1 MRSEA
6 CHRARRPE
14 RHSDREIFRYP
25 TAKECSF
32 VTSPSTEARVKHTI
46 QESGPIQFAT
56 VQTNKKPPFEIH
68 GEPMPQPLR
77 DVRLTFRQLRKSP
90 GFALIVVITLALGI
104 GATTAVFSL
113 IEGVLLR
120 PFPFSDPERLV
131 ILGDHIGSGVGTPVS
146 ARELRIYSAATSSFT
161 SMGSYQETGYELS
174 GGESPES
181 IPGARLSAAVFD
193 TLGIHPELGR
203 VFTRQE
209 DEGHQPVAVISYAL
223 WQNRY
228 HRDPRILGSAI
239 QLDRKAYTIIGVM
252 PRSFDFPVDAT
263 RLNQAQLWVPLSLTP
278 DQLSDESAG
287 NFGYHIIARL
297 KDAVSIA
304 SAAQDAERASHE
316 VMRNYPA
323 TMSSIRIRGDVTPLR
338 DYVVGQVRPALRG
351 LFAAVAVVLL
361 IACVNVAVLMLVRAI
376 RRRRESAVRLALGA
390 RASAIVRESLLE
402 GLVLSIIGA
411 VFGIGI
417 AALALRLSLHFL
429 SNSLP
434 RVDSVSIDW
443 RVALF
448 ALILAL
454 LTGILSSLAP
464 AFAAVQ
470 ANITDAIRDSTRAGS
485 AGRQHAWLRS
495 SLIAAEIAIALVLLT
510 TCGAFL
516 RSYQKMLSVDPGFRA
531 DHVLVAGFQ
540 LPIDQYK
547 TYIAADN
554 FNREVMNRL
563 SSQPGIVAVG
573 ISSMVPG
580 SGNYGQGAYTIE
592 GQPVEGWKLQWAVFA
607 TISGDYFKSLGIPLV
622 EGRTF
627 TPADRANAPLVA
639 IVNRSMAQHYWPGQS
654 AVGKRMHVGNPH
666 KSRPWAT
673 IVGVV
678 ADTKVAAPD
687 SPSEDQWY
695 VPIEQ
700 PATLFGADPAANLL
714 IPAGGFITLRSALP
728 PEQMIQT
735 LRDTVAT
742 IDPLLPLQQVQSM
755 TQVVS
760 DVEAPRR
767 FNTNLITA
775 FALGA
780 LVLAIT
786 GIYAVVAFSI
796 SIRAQEIAIRMALGA
811 QRGTIA
817 RLVLLSGA
825 KLAIVGCAIG
835 LIGSYAASQLVGTFL
850 FQVSATDPVIYA
862 ASALIMIAV
871 ALVASALPAV
881 RAASSDPVAALRAV

>member
-1 MRSEA
+1 
-6 CHRARRPE
+6 
-14 RHSDREIFRYP
+14 
-25 TAKECSF
+25 
-32 VTSPSTEARVKHTI
+32 
-46 QESGPIQFAT
+46 
-56 VQTNKKPPFEIH
+56 
-68 GEPMPQPLR
+68 MPQFLR
-77 DVRLTFRQLRKSP
+77 DIRITFRQLRKSP
-90 GFALIVVITLALGI
+90 GFALIVIVTLALGI

-113 IEGVLLR
+113 VEGVLLR
-120 PFPFSDPERLV
+120 PFPFADPERLV
-131 ILGDHIGSGVGTPVS
+131 VLGDHIGSGVGTPVS
-146 ARELRIYSAATSSFT
+146 ARELRVYSASTTAFS
-161 SMGSYQETGYELS
+161 SMGSYAETGYELS

-181 IPGARLSAAVFD
+181 IPAARLSAGVFN

-203 VFTRQE
+203 VFSREE
-209 DEGHQPVAVISYAL
+209 DEGHQPVAVISYPL
-223 WQNRY
+223 WQNRF
-228 HRDPRILGSAI
+228 HRDPRILGTAI
-239 QLDRKAYTIIGVM
+239 QLDRKSYTIIGVM
-252 PRSFDFPVDAT
+252 PRTFEFPVDTT

-278 DQLSDESAG
+278 DELSDESAG
-287 NFGYHIIARL
+287 HFGYHIIARL
-297 KDAVSIA
+297 KDGVSVS

-338 DYVVGQVRPALRG
+338 EYVVGQVRPALRG
-351 LFAAVAVVLL
+351 LFAAVSVVLL

-390 RASAIVRESLLE
+390 RASLIVRESVLE
-402 GLVLSIIGA
+402 GLALSFLGA
-411 VFGIGI
+411 IFGLGI
-417 AALALRLSLHFL
+417 AALALRLSLRFL
-429 SNSLP
+429 SDSLP
-434 RVDSVSIDW
+434 RVDAISIDT

-448 ALILAL
+448 ALTLAL
-454 LTGILSSLAP
+454 LSGILSSLAP

-470 ANITDAIRDSTRAGS
+470 ANITDALKDSTRGGS
-485 AGRQHAWLRS
+485 TGRQHSWLRS

-516 RSYQKMLSVDPGFRA
+516 RSYKKMLAVDPGFRA

-540 LPIDQYK
+540 LPIDQYR
-547 TYIAADN
+547 TYLAGDN
-554 FNREVMNRL
+554 FNREVISRL
-563 SSQPGIVAVG
+563 SSKPGIAAVG

-580 SGNYGQGAYTIE
+580 SGNYGRGAYTIE
-592 GQPVEGWKLQWAVFA
+592 DQPVEAWKLQWAVFA
-607 TISGDYFKSLGIPLV
+607 TISGDYFKSLGIPLI

-627 TPADRANAPLVA
+627 TPADRANTPLVA
-639 IVNRSMAQHYWPGQS
+639 IINRSMAQHYWPGRS
-654 AVGKRMHVGNPH
+654 AIGKRMHVGNPH
-666 KSRPWAT
+666 KGLPWAT

-695 VPIEQ
+695 VPNEQ
-700 PATLFGADPAANLL
+700 PATLYGATDPSANLVV
-714 IPAGGFITLRSALP
+714 PAGGFITLRSTLP

-735 LRDTVAT
+735 LRETVAG
-742 IDPLLPLQQVQSM
+742 IDPLLPLQQIQSM
-755 TQVVS
+755 AQVVS

-811 QRGTIA
+811 QRSSIA
-817 RLVLLSGA
+817 RLVLVSA
-825 KLAIVGCAIG
+825 TRLALIGCVIG
-835 LIGSYAASQLVGTFL
+835 LIGSYAASHLVGNFL
-850 FQVSATDPVIYA
+850 FEVSPNDPLIYT

-871 ALVASALPAV
+871 ALLASALPAA
-881 RAASSDPVAALRAV
+881 RAASSDPVKALRAV

>member
-1 MRSEA
+1 MR
-6 CHRARRPE
+6 
-14 RHSDREIFRYP
+14 
-25 TAKECSF
+25 
-32 VTSPSTEARVKHTI
+32 
-46 QESGPIQFAT
+46 QF
-56 VQTNKKPPFEIH
+56 
-68 GEPMPQPLR
+68 LR
-77 DVRLTFRQLRKSP
+77 DIRLTFRQLRKSP
-90 GFALIVVITLALGI
+90 GFALIVIVTLALGI

-113 IEGVLLR
+113 VEGVLLR

-146 ARELRIYSAATSSFT
+146 ARELRIYSAATTAFS
-161 SMGSYQETGYELS
+161 SMGSYQQTGYELS
-174 GGESPES
+174 GGEAPES
-181 IPGARLSAAVFD
+181 IPAARLSAGVFN
-193 TLGIHPELGR
+193 TLGIHPDLGR
-203 VFTRQE
+203 VFTREE

-223 WQNRY
+223 WQSRF
-228 HRDPRILGSAI
+228 HRDPRILGAAI
-239 QLDRKAYTIIGVM
+239 QLDRKSYTIIGIM
-252 PRSFDFPVDAT
+252 PRTFEFPVDTT
-263 RLNQAQLWVPLSLTP
+263 RLNQPQLWIPLSLTP
-278 DQLSDESAG
+278 DELSDEAAG

-297 KDAVSIA
+297 KDGVSIS
-304 SAAQDAERASHE
+304 SAARDAERASHE

-323 TMSSIRIRGDVTPLR
+323 TMSSIKIRGDVTPLR
-338 DYVVGQVRPALRG
+338 EYVVGQVRPALRG

-402 GLVLSIIGA
+402 GLVLSFIGA
-411 VFGIGI
+411 VFGLAI
-417 AALALRLSLHFL
+417 AALALRLSLRFL
-429 SNSLP
+429 SDSLP
-434 RVDSVSIDW
+434 RIDSISIDS

-448 ALILAL
+448 ALALAL

-470 ANITDAIRDSTRAGS
+470 ANITDALKDSTRAGS
-485 AGRQHAWLRS
+485 TGRQHAWLRS
-495 SLIAAEIAIALVLLT
+495 ALIAAEIAIALVLLT
-510 TCGAFL
+510 ACGAFM
-516 RSYQKMLSVDPGFRA
+516 RSYQKMLAVDPGFQA

-540 LPIDQYK
+540 LPIDQYR

-554 FNREVMNRL
+554 FNRELMNRL
-563 SSQPGIVAVG
+563 SSKPGIVAVG
-573 ISSMVPG
+573 VSSMVPG
-580 SGNYGQGAYTIE
+580 SGNYGRGAYTIE
-592 GQPVEGWKLQWAVFA
+592 GQPIEGWKLQWAVFA
-607 TISGDYFKSLGIPLV
+607 SISGDYFKSLGIPLI

-627 TPADRANAPLVA
+627 TPSDRGNAPLVA

-654 AVGKRMHVGNPH
+654 AIGKRMHVGNPH
-666 KSRPWAT
+666 KGLPWAT

-700 PATLFGADPAANLL
+700 PATLFGADSAANLVG
-714 IPAGGFITLRSALP
+714 PTGGFITLRSTLP
-728 PEQMIQT
+728 PEQMVQT
-735 LRDTVAT
+735 LRETVAG
-742 IDPLLPLQQVQSM
+742 IDRLLPLQQVQSM

-767 FNTNLITA
+767 FNTDLITA

-811 QRGTIA
+811 QRGSIA
-817 RLVLLSGA
+817 GLVLLSGA
-825 KLAIVGCAIG
+825 KLALVGCAIG

-850 FQVSATDPVIYA
+850 FQVSPTDPLIYA

-871 ALVASALPAV
+871 ALLASALPAT
-881 RAASSDPVAALRAV
+881 RAASSDPVKALRAV

>member
-1 MRSEA
+1 
-6 CHRARRPE
+6 
-14 RHSDREIFRYP
+14 
-25 TAKECSF
+25 
-32 VTSPSTEARVKHTI
+32 
-46 QESGPIQFAT
+46 
-56 VQTNKKPPFEIH
+56 
-68 GEPMPQPLR
+68 MPQLLR
-77 DVRLTFRQLRKSP
+77 DLRFTFRQLRKSP
-90 GFALIVVITLALGI
+90 GFALIVIVTLALGI

-113 IEGVLLR
+113 VEGVLLR
-120 PFPFSDPERLV
+120 PFPFADPERLV

-146 ARELRIYSAATSSFT
+146 ARELRIYSAATTAFG
-161 SMGSYQETGYELS
+161 SMGSYAETGYELS
-174 GGESPES
+174 GGEAPES
-181 IPGARLSAAVFD
+181 IPAARLSFGVFS

-203 VFTRQE
+203 VFTREE

-223 WQNRY
+223 WQNRF
-228 HRDPRILGSAI
+228 HRDPSILGTAI
-239 QLDRKAYTIIGVM
+239 QLDRKAYTIVGVM
-252 PRSFDFPVDAT
+252 PRTFTFPVDTT
-263 RLNQAQLWVPLSLTP
+263 RLNQAQLWVPLSFTS
-278 DQLSDESAG
+278 DELSDEAAG
-287 NFGYHIIARL
+287 HFGYHIIARL
-297 KDAVSIA
+297 KDGVSIS

-338 DYVVGQVRPALRG
+338 EYVVGQVRPALRG

-402 GLVLSIIGA
+402 GLTLSIAGA
-411 VFGIGI
+411 IFGIGI

-429 SNSLP
+429 SDSLP
-434 RVDSVSIDW
+434 RVESISIDSH
-443 RVALF
+443 VALF
-448 ALILAL
+448 ALALAL
-454 LTGILSSLAP
+454 FTGVLSSLAP

-470 ANITDAIRDSTRAGS
+470 ANITDALRDSTRAGS
-485 AGRQHAWLRS
+485 TGRQHAWLRS

-516 RSYQKMLSVDPGFRA
+516 RSYKKMLAVDPGFRA

-540 LPIDQYK
+540 LPIDQYR
-547 TYIAADN
+547 TYIAGDN
-554 FNREVMNRL
+554 FDREVINRL
-563 SSQPGIVAVG
+563 SSKPGIVAVG
-573 ISSMVPG
+573 VSSMVPG
-580 SGNYGQGAYTIE
+580 SGNYGRGAYTIE
-592 GQPVEGWKLQWAVFA
+592 DQPVEGWKLQWAVFA
-607 TISGDYFKSLGIPLV
+607 TISGDYFKSLGIPLI

-639 IVNRSMAQHYWPGQS
+639 IINRSMAQHYWPGHS

-666 KSRPWAT
+666 KGLPWAT

-678 ADTKVAAPD
+678 ADTKIAAPD

-700 PATLFGADPAANLL
+700 PATLFGADPAANLVV
-714 IPAGGFITLRSALP
+714 PAGGFITLRSTLP

-735 LRDTVAT
+735 LRETVAG

-767 FNTNLITA
+767 FNTDLITA

-811 QRGTIA
+811 QRGSIA
-817 RLVLLSGA
+817 GLVLLSGA
-825 KLAIVGCAIG
+825 KLALVGCAIG

-850 FQVSATDPVIYA
+850 FQVSPTDPLIYA

-871 ALVASALPAV
+871 ALLASALPAT
-881 RAASSDPVAALRAV
+881 RAASSDPVKALRAV

>member
-1 MRSEA
+1 
-6 CHRARRPE
+6 
-14 RHSDREIFRYP
+14 
-25 TAKECSF
+25 
-32 VTSPSTEARVKHTI
+32 
-46 QESGPIQFAT
+46 
-56 VQTNKKPPFEIH
+56 
-68 GEPMPQPLR
+68 MPQLLR
-77 DVRLTFRQLRKSP
+77 DLRFTFRQLRKSP
-90 GFALIVVITLALGI
+90 GFALIVIVTLALGI

-113 IEGVLLR
+113 VEGVLLR
-120 PFPFSDPERLV
+120 PFPFADPERLV

-146 ARELRIYSAATSSFT
+146 ARELRIYSAATTAFG
-161 SMGSYQETGYELS
+161 SMGSYAETGYELS
-174 GGESPES
+174 GGETPES
-181 IPGARLSAAVFD
+181 IPAARLSFGVFS

-203 VFTRQE
+203 VFTREE

-223 WQNRY
+223 WQNRF
-228 HRDPRILGSAI
+228 HRDPSILGTAI
-239 QLDRKAYTIIGVM
+239 QLDRKAYTIVGVM
-252 PRSFDFPVDAT
+252 PRTFTFPVDTT
-263 RLNQAQLWVPLSLTP
+263 RLNQAQLWVPLSFTS
-278 DQLSDESAG
+278 DELSDEAAG
-287 NFGYHIIARL
+287 HFGYHIIARL
-297 KDAVSIA
+297 KDGVSIS

-338 DYVVGQVRPALRG
+338 EYVVGQVRPALRG

-402 GLVLSIIGA
+402 GLTLSIAGA
-411 VFGIGI
+411 IFGIGI

-429 SNSLP
+429 SDSLP
-434 RVDSVSIDW
+434 RVESISIDSH
-443 RVALF
+443 VALF
-448 ALILAL
+448 ALALAL
-454 LTGILSSLAP
+454 FTGVLSSLAP

-470 ANITDAIRDSTRAGS
+470 ANITDALRDSSRAGS
-485 AGRQHAWLRS
+485 TGRQHAWLRS

-516 RSYQKMLSVDPGFRA
+516 RSYKKMLAVDPGFRA

-540 LPIDQYK
+540 LPIDQYR
-547 TYIAADN
+547 TYIAGDN
-554 FNREVMNRL
+554 FDREVINRL
-563 SSQPGIVAVG
+563 SSKPGIVAVG
-573 ISSMVPG
+573 VSSMVPG
-580 SGNYGQGAYTIE
+580 SGNYGRGAYTIE
-592 GQPVEGWKLQWAVFA
+592 DQPVEGWKLQWAVFA
-607 TISGDYFKSLGIPLV
+607 TISGDYFKSLGIPLI

-639 IVNRSMAQHYWPGQS
+639 IINRSMAQHYWPGHS

-666 KSRPWAT
+666 KGLPWAT

-678 ADTKVAAPD
+678 ADTKIAAPD

-700 PATLFGADPAANLL
+700 PATLFGADPAANLVV
-714 IPAGGFITLRSALP
+714 PAGGFITLRSTLP

-735 LRDTVAT
+735 LRETVAG

-767 FNTNLITA
+767 FNTDLITA

-811 QRGTIA
+811 QRGSIA
-817 RLVLLSGA
+817 GLVLLSGA
-825 KLAIVGCAIG
+825 KLALVGCAIG

-850 FQVSATDPVIYA
+850 FQVSPTDPLIYA

-871 ALVASALPAV
+871 ALLASALPAT
-881 RAASSDPVAALRAV
+881 RAASSDPVKALRAV

>member
-1 MRSEA
+1 M
-6 CHRARRPE
+6 
-14 RHSDREIFRYP
+14 
-25 TAKECSF
+25 AK
-32 VTSPSTEARVKHTI
+32 I
-46 QESGPIQFAT
+46 
-56 VQTNKKPPFEIH
+56 
-68 GEPMPQPLR
+68 LR
-77 DVRLTFRQLRKSP
+77 DIRFAFRQLRKSS
-90 GFALIVVITLALGI
+90 GFALIVTVTLALGI

-120 PFPFSDPERLV
+120 PFPFADPERLA
-131 ILGDHIGSGVGTPVS
+131 ILGDHIGAGVGTPVS
-146 ARELRIYSAATSSFT
+146 ARELRIYGAATTAFS

-174 GGESPES
+174 GGESPDS
-181 IPGARLSAAVFD
+181 IPAARLSVGVFQ
-193 TLGIHPELGR
+193 TLGIRPELGR
-203 VFTRQE
+203 VFTREE

-223 WQNRY
+223 WQNRF
-228 HRDPRILGSAI
+228 HRDPHVVGTAI
-239 QLDRKAYTIIGVM
+239 QLDRKSYTIIGVM
-252 PRSFDFPVDAT
+252 PRTFEFPVDTT
-263 RLNQAQLWVPLSLTP
+263 RLNQAQLWLPLSLTN
-278 DQLSDESAG
+278 DELSDESAG

-297 KDAVSIA
+297 KDGVSVA
-304 SAAQDAERASHE
+304 SAAQDAERASQE

-338 DYVVGQVRPALRG
+338 EYVVGQVRPALQG

-390 RASAIVRESLLE
+390 RASAIVRESLVE
-402 GLVLSIIGA
+402 GLVLSITGA
-411 VFGIGI
+411 VFGMGI
-417 AALALRLSLHFL
+417 AALALRLSLRFL
-429 SNSLP
+429 SDSLP
-434 RVDSVSIDW
+434 LVESISINS

-448 ALILAL
+448 ALALAL

-464 AFAAVQ
+464 ALAAVQ
-470 ANITDAIRDSTRAGS
+470 ANITDALRDCTRAGS
-485 AGRQHAWLRS
+485 MGRQHAWLRS
-495 SLIAAEIAIALVLLT
+495 SLIAAEIGIALVLLT

-516 RSYQKMLSVDPGFRA
+516 RSYKKMLAVDPGFRA

-540 LPIDQYK
+540 LPIDHYR
-547 TYIAADN
+547 TYVAGNN
-554 FNREVMNRL
+554 FNREVIGRL
-563 SSQPGIVAVG
+563 TSKPGILAVG

-580 SGNYGQGAYTIE
+580 SGNYGRSAYTI
-592 GQPVEGWKLQWAVFA
+592 GDQPVEGWKLQWAVFG
-607 TISGDYFKSLGIPLV
+607 TISGDYFKSLSIPLL

-627 TPADRANAPLVA
+627 TPGDRANAPLVA

-654 AVGKRMHVGNPH
+654 AIGKRIHAGNPH
-666 KSRPWAT
+666 KGLPWAT

-695 VPIEQ
+695 MPIEQ
-700 PATLFGADPAANLL
+700 PATLFGVPDPAANLVG
-714 IPAGGFITLRSALP
+714 PAGGFITLRSTLP

-735 LRDTVAT
+735 LRETVAA

-767 FNTNLITA
+767 FNTDLITV
-775 FALGA
+775 FALGS

-796 SIRAQEIAIRMALGA
+796 STRAQEIAIRMALGA
-811 QRGTIA
+811 QRGRIA

-825 KLAIVGCAIG
+825 RLAVVGCAIG
-835 LIGSYAASQLVGTFL
+835 LVGSYAASHLVGTFL
-850 FQVSATDPVIYA
+850 FEVSPTDPLIYT

-871 ALVASALPAV
+871 ALLASALPAT
-881 RAASSDPVAALRAV
+881 RAASSDPVKALRAI

>member
-1 MRSEA
+1 
-6 CHRARRPE
+6 
-14 RHSDREIFRYP
+14 
-25 TAKECSF
+25 
-32 VTSPSTEARVKHTI
+32 
-46 QESGPIQFAT
+46 
-56 VQTNKKPPFEIH
+56 
-68 GEPMPQPLR
+68 MPQLLR
-77 DVRLTFRQLRKSP
+77 DLRFTFRQLRKSP
-90 GFALIVVITLALGI
+90 GFALIVIVTLALGI

-113 IEGVLLR
+113 VEGVLLR
-120 PFPFSDPERLV
+120 PFPFADPERLV

-146 ARELRIYSAATSSFT
+146 ARELRIYSAATTAFS
-161 SMGSYQETGYELS
+161 SMGSYAETGYELS
-174 GGESPES
+174 GGETPES
-181 IPGARLSAAVFD
+181 IPAARLSFGVFS

-203 VFTRQE
+203 VFTREE

-223 WQNRY
+223 WQNRF
-228 HRDPRILGSAI
+228 HRDPSILGTAI
-239 QLDRKAYTIIGVM
+239 QLDRKAYTIVGVM
-252 PRSFDFPVDAT
+252 PRTFTFPVDTT
-263 RLNQAQLWVPLSLTP
+263 RLNQAQLWVPLSFTS
-278 DQLSDESAG
+278 DELSDEAAG
-287 NFGYHIIARL
+287 HFGYHIIARL
-297 KDAVSIA
+297 KDGVSIS

-323 TMSSIRIRGDVTPLR
+323 TMSSIRIRGDVAPLR
-338 DYVVGQVRPALRG
+338 EYVVGQVRPALRG

-402 GLVLSIIGA
+402 GLTLSIAGA
-411 VFGIGI
+411 IFGIGI

-429 SNSLP
+429 SDSLP
-434 RVDSVSIDW
+434 RVESISIDSH
-443 RVALF
+443 VALF
-448 ALILAL
+448 ALALAL
-454 LTGILSSLAP
+454 FTGVLSSLAP

-470 ANITDAIRDSTRAGS
+470 ANITDALRDSTRAGS
-485 AGRQHAWLRS
+485 TGRQHAWLRS

-516 RSYQKMLSVDPGFRA
+516 RSYKKMLAVDPGFRA

-540 LPIDQYK
+540 LPIDQYR
-547 TYIAADN
+547 TYIAGDN
-554 FNREVMNRL
+554 FDREVINRL
-563 SSQPGIVAVG
+563 SSKPGIVAVG
-573 ISSMVPG
+573 VSSMVPG
-580 SGNYGQGAYTIE
+580 SGNYGRGAYTIE
-592 GQPVEGWKLQWAVFA
+592 DQPVEGWKLQWAVFA
-607 TISGDYFKSLGIPLV
+607 TISGDYFKSLGIPLI

-639 IVNRSMAQHYWPGQS
+639 IINRSMAQHYWPGHS

-666 KSRPWAT
+666 KGLPWAT

-678 ADTKVAAPD
+678 ADTKIAAPD

-700 PATLFGADPAANLL
+700 PATLFGADPAANLVV
-714 IPAGGFITLRSALP
+714 PAGGFITLRSTLP

-735 LRDTVAT
+735 LRETVAG

-767 FNTNLITA
+767 FNTDLITA

-811 QRGTIA
+811 QRGSIA
-817 RLVLLSGA
+817 GLVLLSGA
-825 KLAIVGCAIG
+825 KLALVGCAIG

-850 FQVSATDPVIYA
+850 FQVSPTDPLIYA

-871 ALVASALPAV
+871 ALLASALPAT
-881 RAASSDPVAALRAV
+881 RAASSDPVKALRAV